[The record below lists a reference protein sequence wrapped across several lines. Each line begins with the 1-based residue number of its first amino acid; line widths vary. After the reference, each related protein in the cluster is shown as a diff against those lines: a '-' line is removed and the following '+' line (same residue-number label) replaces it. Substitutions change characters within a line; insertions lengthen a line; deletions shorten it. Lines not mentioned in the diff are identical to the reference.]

1 MEEVSTEAK
10 EENSNFFQKLQ
21 TEIVTAKKLGHLIC
35 IQLDANSKF
44 GRDIIENDPST
55 NMSENG
61 EILNGIIKS
70 EDLTDKCVGT
80 MIRCFESALVWMLI

>member
-1 MEEVSTEAK
+1 MYTMDS
-10 EENSNFFQKLQ
+10 
-21 TEIVTAKKLGHLIC
+21 
-35 IQLDANSKF
+35 NSKF
-44 GRDIIENDPST
+44 GIDIIENDPST

-80 MIRCFESALVWMLI
+80 MIRCSESALVWMLI